1 LGASGMTL
9 ATSIDI
15 NLVERPVQI
24 SIAIQFND
32 PFEAGLYIMT
42 PVYASKTTR
51 PIQSNPN
58 QLA

>member
-1 LGASGMTL
+1 MTL

-51 PIQSNPN
+51 PIQSKPN